1 MHRQVLLAD
10 RARDGHRIENF
21 HEQVIDFNIEALQ
34 DFVAEGESFGHVSR
48 LVIASQHDD
57 VSWEVLLDGEEQN
70 ADLDPLDA
78 TIDIVTQ
85 EEIVKTAGLTS
96 LADHV

>member
-1 MHRQVLLAD
+1 MHSQILLRDVAAD
-10 RARDGHRIENF
+10 WHCIENL
-21 HEQVIDFNIEALQ
+21 HEQVVDFDIEALH
-34 DFVAEGESFGHVSR
+34 DLVPKSESFGHVSR

-78 TIDIVTQ
+78 AIDIVTQ